1 MIGIYKFTNKITGE
15 SYIGQSV
22 NLKRRY
28 NDHKNIKNDG
38 SYFHRMLSHYGFSNF
53 EYEILE
59 ECSKNNLNEREKF
72 YISKYNTV
80 YPHGYNL
87 TEGGNEQHCNG
98 LSSKNDIDEIINLLK
113 TSSLSN
119 IEIGNIY
126 GVSDQ
131 SISDINCGRTW
142 HKDDIDYPI
151 RKRMQNT
158 GRKRMQ
164 NTGKT
169 YNAMFCIKCGSPIY
183 KYNKTNLC
191 RSCVRKDVY
200 LKANKTPIKEELYN
214 LLCENSFLKVATMYG
229 VTDNAVRK
237 WCDKFKIPRH
247 SSYYRNL
254 KTA

>member
-22 NLKRRY
+22 NLRRRY

-38 SYFHRMLSHYGFSNF
+38 SYFHRMISHYGFSNF

-59 ECSKNNLNEREKF
+59 ECEKHELNEKEKY
-72 YISKYNTV
+72 YISKYNTLS
-80 YPHGYNL
+80 PHGYNL

-98 LSSKNDIDEIINLLK
+98 LSSISDVDEIINLLK
-113 TSSLSN
+113 TTSLSN
-119 IEIGNIY
+119 IEIGEMY

-131 SISDINCGRTW
+131 AISDINCGRTW
-142 HKDDIDYPI
+142 YKDSIDYPI
-151 RKRMQNT
+151 RNNNT
-158 GRKRMQ
+158 T
-164 NTGKT
+164 NED
-169 YNAMFCIKCGSPIY
+169 YYCIKCGAPIS
-183 KYNKTNLC
+183 KYNKTHLC
-191 RSCVRKDVY
+191 KKCARKDVY
-200 LKANKTPIKEELYN
+200 VKANKTPVKEELYS
-214 LLCENSFLKVATMYG
+214 LLCKNPFSKVAIMYG